1 MIKLKNILI
10 TTIAIVCLSTSV
22 FAGGLGFGVKG
33 SYSDISAS
41 GSETTAAGDAA
52 AAVAETTKANVSN
65 QVYTGSIYAEYSFNN
80 LSWTDEGNGITFGAE
95 YTPGSA
101 DVSDK
106 VKTRNDTELSI
117 TGTITTTSA
126 SRTQN
131 AQATIDNYYKYYV
144 EVPVYSILYV
154 KAGMANLDVTTKDT
168 TNGANGGTY
177 GNTSLDGVNL
187 GIGLKGLAG
196 SGKNIVW
203 KIAYEQTD
211 FDTLNLTSTTS
222 NKISADLDIKEA
234 NISVGYRF

>member
-1 MIKLKNILI
+1 MIKLKNILM

-41 GSETTAAGDAA
+41 GTETEATVTSITSEQ
-52 AAVAETTKANVSN
+52 TKASVSN

-106 VKTRNDTELSI
+106 LKTRTDTELSI
-117 TGTITTTSA
+117 TGTAATTSA

-177 GNTSLDGVNL
+177 GNASLDGVNL

-203 KIAYEQTD
+203 KVAYEQTD

>member
-1 MIKLKNILI
+1 M

-41 GSETTAAGDAA
+41 GSETEATQSSITS
-52 AAVAETTKANVSN
+52 EKTTTSVSN

-106 VKTRNDTELSI
+106 LKTRTDTELSI
-117 TGTITTTSA
+117 TGTTTTTST

-168 TNGANGGTY
+168 TNGANGGNY

-211 FDTLNLTSTTS
+211 FDTLKLTSTTS
-222 NKISADLDIKEA
+222 NIISADLDIKEA

>member
-1 MIKLKNILI
+1 MIKLKNILM

-41 GSETTAAGDAA
+41 GTETEATVTSITSEQ
-52 AAVAETTKANVSN
+52 TKASVSN

-106 VKTRNDTELSI
+106 LKTRTDTELSI
-117 TGTITTTSA
+117 TGTVGTTSA

-177 GNTSLDGVNL
+177 GNSSLDGVNL

-203 KIAYEQTD
+203 KVAYEQTD

>member
-1 MIKLKNILI
+1 MIKLKNILM

-41 GSETTAAGDAA
+41 GSETEVTVTG
-52 AAVAETTKANVSN
+52 VTSETTTTSVSN
-65 QVYTGSIYAEYSFNN
+65 QVFTGSIYAEYSFNN

-101 DVSDK
+101 DVSEK
-106 VKTRNDTELSI
+106 VKSRDDTEFTS
-117 TGTITTTSA
+117 GTSVEGTTARKQT
-126 SRTQN
+126 

-154 KAGMANLDVTTKDT
+154 KAGMANLDVATKDT
-168 TNGANGGTY
+168 TNGSTGGTY